1 MFVCPKRIERDGRL
15 VCFKGQTMTEAEAE
29 ALGLLETAEVAEPEP
44 QTEETIEEPEAPTEE
59 DAELVEAE
67 AIEGAEEAGEVV
79 EDEEP
84 VEESETAAESEA
96 PKKGRKTKKA
106 E

>member
-1 MFVCPKRIERDGRL
+1 MFVCSKRVERDGRL

-29 ALGLLETAEVAEPEP
+29 ALGLLETAEPEP
-44 QTEETIEEPEAPTEE
+44 QTEA
-59 DAELVEAE
+59 D
-67 AIEGAEEAGEVV
+67 
-79 EDEEP
+79 
-84 VEESETAAESEA
+84 A